1 MEKHF
6 SHILGHALIS
16 PSYKEFKKCLTLK
29 CLFSLIFP
37 LLWEFTFPIFWG
49 LYGFLLHPK
58 YLRNPL
64 LWNVFF
70 FPVLCGFTFPMFW
83 ELHGFLLQ
91 VKNFKKPLTVKC
103 LCFSIFFLYYGIS
116 LFPYFGNCMDFCFI
130 QNIWEI
136 HYRGMFFFFFMY
148 YRNSLLPYFENCMDF
163 CFAWNI

>member
-1 MEKHF
+1 MFNFKMFVFPYFSLTMGIHF
-6 SHILGHALIS
+6 SHILGILWIS
-16 PSYKEFKKCLTLK
+16 ASPKIFKKPITLE
-29 CLFSLIFP
+29 C
-37 LLWEFTFPIFWG
+37 
-49 LYGFLLHPK
+49 
-58 YLRNPL
+58 
-64 LWNVFF
+64 FF